1 MVTYE
6 VNGRTFYIDGRL
18 QKYLDTKVIPALQK
32 KDEDCVMLVDGEE
45 RCLTGDTVIRTNRA
59 SLGRKHNIKWMF
71 NQYHKNPDQLSM
83 FKQWNLNIP
92 TFVRSYNGKTIQL
105 HEIKDVVYSG
115 KKKVWKLLLENEMH
129 ITATEDHKIMT
140 NNGFIELYKLDI
152 NKDLVMCDTPNS
164 LKNLDRVIKH
174 MHRDINMKV
183 DFHPSYLKRKQRI
196 KVQQLIYEANLNN
209 LSLHDFI
216 DILLSKPDV
225 AKILKY
231 INTEVECVHH
241 KDFNHYN
248 NSLDNLEL
256 IKVEEHLKL
265 HARDSYSN
273 FNQGV
278 PNFIKISSIT
288 YFGIEDTYDIVCEE
302 PNHNFS
308 ANGII
313 VHNSG
318 KSVFAMGLGNYVS
331 FKLGSKY
338 DITNI
343 TLAPEEFRTKVMG
356 SKVKETAI
364 YDEAHRGMASSRS
377 LSEINNLLKDLMME
391 MGQKNLFVI
400 IVLPSFFLLD
410 KYPALLRSKG
420 LFHIYKRRGQRG
432 FWCFFNRKNKIKLYQ
447 KGKKELNYNC
457 MKWPKAR
464 GRFFDQYPID
474 EQVYRQKKS
483 DSFTE
488 KKRTTKGEAWKEQR
502 DLLVHIL
509 SKELHFGET
518 NLAKLLKRYSFP
530 LEHTVIG
537 EILAKYRETVVK
549 EDPVTA

>member
-1 MVTYE
+1 MVQYE

-18 QKYLDTKVIPALQK
+18 QKYLDMKVIPSLQK

-45 RCLTGDTVIRTNRA
+45 R
-59 SLGRKHNIKWMF
+59 
-71 NQYHKNPDQLSM
+71 
-83 FKQWNLNIP
+83 
-92 TFVRSYNGKTIQL
+92 
-105 HEIKDVVYSG
+105 
-115 KKKVWKLLLENEMH
+115 
-129 ITATEDHKIMT
+129 
-140 NNGFIELYKLDI
+140 
-152 NKDLVMCDTPNS
+152 
-164 LKNLDRVIKH
+164 
-174 MHRDINMKV
+174 
-183 DFHPSYLKRKQRI
+183 
-196 KVQQLIYEANLNN
+196 
-209 LSLHDFI
+209 
-216 DILLSKPDV
+216 
-225 AKILKY
+225 
-231 INTEVECVHH
+231 
-241 KDFNHYN
+241 
-248 NSLDNLEL
+248 
-256 IKVEEHLKL
+256 
-265 HARDSYSN
+265 
-273 FNQGV
+273 
-278 PNFIKISSIT
+278 
-288 YFGIEDTYDIVCEE
+288 
-302 PNHNFS
+302 
-308 ANGII
+308 
-313 VHNSG
+313 SG

-343 TLAPEEFRTKVMG
+343 TLAPEEFKSKVMG
-356 SKVKETAI
+356 SQFKETAI

-457 MKWPKAR
+457 MKWPKTR

-488 KKRTTKGEAWKEQR
+488 KKRITKGEAWKEQR

-530 LEHTVIG
+530 LEHTQIG
-537 EILAKYRETVVK
+537 EILAKYRETVV
-549 EDPVTA
+549 EVDPDPV